1 MTTFIITA
9 IILWVLFAIFKSLA
23 KKFGGFNVFG
33 FTTICLAFIL
43 VAVSEDEVAVVNEDE
58 VAVSNVEEK
67 VLQHCHNTLQTGKT
81 FCSYAFRDNNYRIW
95 KRRAELKAKD
105 EAARKRKAE
114 NAQKPKQQRRST
126 TPEYA
131 NYPVRTS
138 DAFKDCMAGL
148 KIAFDGDGLWAGSDS
163 YKDREDVCMR
173 RHYPNTRRPQK

>member
-43 VAVSEDEVAVVNEDE
+43 VAVSEDEVAVVSEDE

-105 EAARKRKAE
+105 EAARKRKAKS
-114 NAQKPKQQRRST
+114 ARKQQQRSVT
-126 TPEYA
+126 TPEYSGR
-131 NYPVRTS
+131 PS
-138 DAFKDCMAGL
+138 EDHDECMYRLRLAY
-148 KIAFDGDGLWAGSDS
+148 GDNSTFGGSAS
-163 YKDREDVCMR
+163 YAKRKEICDEI
-173 RHYPNTRRPQK
+173 Y

>member
-43 VAVSEDEVAVVNEDE
+43 VAVSEDEVAVVSEDE

-105 EAARKRKAE
+105 EAARKQKKVRERRKVKRENPDDICDPRINWIGACRIACGDSVICAAE
-114 NAQKPKQQRRST
+114 T
-126 TPEYA
+126 
-131 NYPVRTS
+131 
-138 DAFKDCMAGL
+138 
-148 KIAFDGDGLWAGSDS
+148 GDIEGSPC
-163 YKDREDVCMR
+163 YCMR
-173 RHYPNTRRPQK
+173 KRN